1 MALCSLVGCYQH
13 FSGICCFCFQKNVN
27 ELLYLGTKSTMFFI
41 EFYYG
46 DEIREE
52 GMDVS
57 CSPMEGGEKCT
68 KD

>member
-1 MALCSLVGCYQH
+1 
-13 FSGICCFCFQKNVN
+13 
-27 ELLYLGTKSTMFFI
+27 MFFI
-41 EFYYG
+41 EYYYN

-57 CSPMEGGEKCT
+57 CTTMGGGEKCR